1 MQLFMVRVVD
11 VKEQSSNWF
20 FVAANDVREVREMC
34 EDNESKIVD
43 IIDAGADMAE
53 VLDKE
58 FDGMVLC
65 NNV

>member
-1 MQLFMVRVVD
+1 MQLFMVRVVAP
-11 VKEQSSNWF
+11 KEQTSNWF

-43 IIDAGADMAE
+43 LIDAGAAMAE

-58 FDGMVLC
+58 FDGIVLC
-65 NNV
+65 NNI